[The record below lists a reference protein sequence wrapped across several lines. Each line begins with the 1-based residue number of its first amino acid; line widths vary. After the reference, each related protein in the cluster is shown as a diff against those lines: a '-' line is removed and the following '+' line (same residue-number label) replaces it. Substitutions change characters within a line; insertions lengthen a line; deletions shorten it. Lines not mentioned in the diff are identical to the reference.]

1 MKVVQTLDELRAS
14 LRDANVQ
21 AWLRLIREGESD
33 PDSDDAYWALFGW
46 NRKHGGPTF
55 ADASTHPRQ
64 AIMSAWGWTSAAGAY
79 QAMAAVP
86 GKVKTDTWDNAR
98 DWFKARGYQLTMSRV
113 DQDLF
118 AVWCTARR
126 GALLAVKEGQIE
138 TAMAL
143 CNLEW
148 ASLPGSTHGQPTR
161 AAERLLAVYRRFGG
175 TINAPAPAAGTIPAW
190 GGSDAAA
197 APSVAGAP
205 SMPAGEA
212 PDWVPPA
219 PKEQSM
225 PIPAV
230 VTALLPSL
238 IEAAP
243 NLIRIFGSGSAV
255 SERNAKA
262 AEAVAGI
269 ARSVTGQATTE
280 GAVQV
285 IQSDPDVA
293 AKYREQVHQS
303 MGELLGHLQQ
313 AVEID
318 DKSRAVALDRNLA
331 LGQATGGKWLY
342 LLALSALV
350 ILVSTLIIAA
360 KVMFSESGFMA
371 ETKAL
376 VLGQIVIAG
385 FAAVIQW
392 LFGSNIANRI
402 SQRDGKGAEQ

>member
-1 MKVVQTLDELRAS
+1 MKVNQTLGELLAA
-14 LRDANVQ
+14 LANANVQ
-21 AWLRLIREGESD
+21 AWLRLIREGESC
-33 PDSDDAYWALFGW
+33 PDSDAAYGALYGW
-46 NRKHGGPTF
+46 NRKNGGPTF
-55 ADASTHPRQ
+55 GDFSTHPRQ
-64 AIMSAWGWTSAAGAY
+64 AIMSPWGWTSAAGAY
-79 QAMAAVP
+79 QAMAKVQ

-98 DWFKARGYQLTMSRV
+98 DWFAAHGYQLTMAPT

-126 GALLAVKEGQIE
+126 GALLAVQEGRIE
-138 TAMAL
+138 AAMAL

-175 TINAPAPAAGTIPAW
+175 TLNASAPAAGSGSAW
-190 GGSDAAA
+190 GGTATAA
-197 APSVAGAP
+197 APPEADAP

-212 PDWVPPA
+212 PDWVPTP

-230 VTALLPSL
+230 IGALLPSL

-243 NLIRIFGSGSAV
+243 NLIRIFGSGGAI

-262 AEAVAGI
+262 AETVAGI
-269 ARSVTGQATTE
+269 ARAVTGKDTTE
-280 GAVQV
+280 GAVGI
-285 IQSDPDVA
+285 IQSDPDAA

-313 AVEID
+313 AVESD
-318 DKSRAVALDRNLA
+318 DKSRAAAVDRNLA
-331 LGQATGGKWLY
+331 LGQATGGKWLWF
-342 LLALSALV
+342 LAIAAGV
-350 ILVSTLIIAA
+350 ILLSCLAIAA
-360 KVMFSESGFMA
+360 AVLFKSDFSD

-385 FAAVIQW
+385 FVAVTQW
-392 LFGSNIANRI
+392 LFGSNISNRI
-402 SQRDGKGAEQ
+402 GQRDGKGPQQ